1 MKKLFLFLTLSTS
14 FIISAQG
21 EIKFGVNA
29 GATFSNLRGDVDDE
43 FKSGLDFL
51 VGFGLEVPVNEKL
64 SILANINYERKS
76 IKATID
82 DSYKSSVKFRMHYI
96 TVPVNAKYYLGAKKN
111 FFVQAGPYA
120 GFFVDDTFFIN
131 GKEQTSE
138 LAGGSEFKLL
148 DLGISTGIGTQF
160 KVDHKHHISLSLR
173 NNLGL
178 TNVSDMASNTI
189 KTNAF
194 NFVFTWESNM

>member
-1 MKKLFLFLTLSTS
+1 MLSTS

-29 GATFSNLRGDVDDE
+29 GATLSNFTGDSSE
-43 FKSGLDFL
+43 GFKYGLDFL
-51 VGFGLEVPVNEKL
+51 IGFGLEVPVNDKL
-64 SILANINYERKS
+64 SLLANVNYERKAPKTS
-76 IKATID
+76 LLQGANNTEIPAK
-82 DSYKSSVKFRMHYI
+82 VRMHYI
-96 TVPVNAKYYLGAKKN
+96 TVPINAKYYLGAKKN

-120 GFFVDDTFFIN
+120 GFFVDDTFFVN

-148 DLGISTGIGTQF
+148 DLGISSGIGAQF

-178 TNVSDMASNTI
+178 TNTSDMPDYKI
-189 KTNAF
+189 KMNAF
-194 NFVFTWESNM
+194 NLVFTWESNM